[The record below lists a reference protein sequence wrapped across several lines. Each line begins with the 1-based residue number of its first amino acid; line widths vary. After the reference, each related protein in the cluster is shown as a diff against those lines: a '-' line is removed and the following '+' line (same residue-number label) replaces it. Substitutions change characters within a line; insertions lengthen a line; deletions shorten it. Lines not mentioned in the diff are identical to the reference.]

1 MAYSYKIY
9 RYVCRICGAL
19 IEDSHPIV
27 FVRKIE
33 LHEKEHKKR
42 PAGVA

>member
-1 MAYSYKIY
+1 MASYVKIY
-9 RYVCRICGAL
+9 RYICQLCGL
-19 IEDSHPIV
+19 VIEDPHPIV
-27 FVRKIE
+27 FVHKIK